1 MFHMLHQTFKE
12 LEFISSIKT
21 MAGPPEQG
29 GQRGRQP
36 LRPPSPPPP
45 PKLSVDVPFFAD
57 KPLMWF
63 NPLNVLFLKEITKNI
78 HENQQATSRAS

>member
-29 GQRGRQP
+29 GGQRDVS
-36 LRPPSPPPP
+36 LSAPPPP
-45 PKLSVDVPFFAD
+45 SPKLSVDVPFFAD